1 LKDNRKFWDKA
12 AKSYDK
18 NEEKDKSVY
27 ENLFHTIKNYLNNDD
42 YMLDIGCGTGV
53 LHDKISPHVMSITG
67 IDYSEKMIAIAKE
80 KATQNTLN
88 NVEYLCESLDQ
99 ITLREKKFN
108 LVTAFY
114 LLHLLPHLEDE
125 LKYIHEMLNPNDIF
139 ISVTPCLKKS
149 HLLGAFLSFSSSIG
163 LTPELKK
170 YQYEDLVDRMEKTGF
185 KIIEVN
191 PIRKSTHEYLIVA
204 RKIN

>member
-1 LKDNRKFWDKA
+1 MKDNRKFWDKA

-99 ITLREKKFN
+99 ITLREKNSILLLLFI
-108 LVTAFY
+108 FY
-114 LLHLLPHLEDE
+114 I
-125 LKYIHEMLNPNDIF
+125 Y
-139 ISVTPCLKKS
+139 CL
-149 HLLGAFLSFSSSIG
+149 
-163 LTPELKK
+163 T
-170 YQYEDLVDRMEKTGF
+170 
-185 KIIEVN
+185 
-191 PIRKSTHEYLIVA
+191 
-204 RKIN
+204 